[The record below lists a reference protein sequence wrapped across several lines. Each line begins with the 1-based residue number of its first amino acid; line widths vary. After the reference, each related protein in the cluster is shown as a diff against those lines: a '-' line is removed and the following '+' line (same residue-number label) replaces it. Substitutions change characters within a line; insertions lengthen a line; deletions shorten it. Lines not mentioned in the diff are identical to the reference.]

1 MSALETTVRVNSENQ
16 TLILAGEPV
25 PWRNLTESNP
35 RGFAY
40 TATESP
46 RPLTLVATPV
56 DEPILIAQSGFED
69 ISRASSAMSQN
80 LVPSR
85 GPAARGS
92 AYNAAD
98 AYARTQQLV
107 VGSSR
112 TAVIDT
118 YA

>member
-1 MSALETTVRVNSENQ
+1 VRVNSENQ

-25 PWRNLTESNP
+25 PRRSLTESSP

-40 TATESP
+40 TATASP
-46 RPLTLVATPV
+46 RPLTLVATPI
-56 DEPILIAQSGFED
+56 DEPMLIE
-69 ISRASSAMSQN
+69 
-80 LVPSR
+80 LVPSH
-85 GPAARGS
+85 GFADRGS

-98 AYARTQQLV
+98 AYARTQQLS

-112 TAVIDT
+112 PAIIDT

>member
-1 MSALETTVRVNSENQ
+1 VRVNSERQ

-25 PWRNLTESNP
+25 PRQSLTESTP

-40 TATESP
+40 TATASP

-56 DEPILIAQSGFED
+56 DDPLLIDLAPSGRFAERR
-69 ISRASSAMSQN
+69 STYS
-80 LVPSR
+80 
-85 GPAARGS
+85 
-92 AYNAAD
+92 AAD
-98 AYARTQQLV
+98 AYARTQQLA

-112 TAVIDT
+112 TTIIDT

>member
-25 PWRNLTESNP
+25 PRRSLTESNP

-40 TATESP
+40 AATASA
-46 RPLTLVATPV
+46 RPLTVVATPI
-56 DEPILIAQSGFED
+56 DDPMLID
-69 ISRASSAMSQN
+69 
-80 LVPSR
+80 LVPSY
-85 GPAARGS
+85 GFADRGS

-98 AYARTQQLV
+98 AYARTQQLA

-112 TAVIDT
+112 TAIIDT